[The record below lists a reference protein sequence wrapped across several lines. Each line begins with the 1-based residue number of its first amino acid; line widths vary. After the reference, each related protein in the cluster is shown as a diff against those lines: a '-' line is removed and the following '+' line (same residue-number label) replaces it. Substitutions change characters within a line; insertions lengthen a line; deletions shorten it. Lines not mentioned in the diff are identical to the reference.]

1 MKMLQKLLL
10 GKNTVMLLFH
20 TGSINEGP
28 PQVYIREVKQA
39 VKPRNRFLSMD
50 KIIFYLNR
58 F

>member
-1 MKMLQKLLL
+1 MLQKLLL